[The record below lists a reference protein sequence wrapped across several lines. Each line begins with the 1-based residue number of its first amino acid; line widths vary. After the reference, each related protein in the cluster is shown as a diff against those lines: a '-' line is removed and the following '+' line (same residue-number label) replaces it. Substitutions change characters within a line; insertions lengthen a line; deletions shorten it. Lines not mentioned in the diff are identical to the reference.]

1 MEDHMLLPGHRFCP
15 MEDELLLYYLKPK
28 VNGKEVPGKESL
40 ICELDLYGDQEPWKI
55 WERFEARR
63 TNDLRKNKDLYFFTQ
78 KKKVSAKASR
88 ISRKVGSGTW
98 KGQVAAKNIY
108 LLDENQKPTTTLL
121 GFKKTYTYQNKRSV
135 HHGRWIM
142 YEFELHKS
150 QLLPKKQV
158 NKNDYVLR
166 LLRKNDELPERKRKR
181 QQEEEMLEEDY
192 VEDGDGDNDLNCDP
206 ALLLEEPHEK
216 RQCLLPCSDNN
227 VAAPSLEWAELE
239 QWFDQQFLQPTPLED
254 EPAVSLQVY
263 EDLGVQK
270 PVTELQLRDENLGQQ
285 SHDIPTNTANEMMS
299 GLDFHCHAWTQSSGI
314 F

>member
-15 MEDELLLYYLKPK
+15 LEDELLLYYLKPK
-28 VNGKEVPGKESL
+28 
-40 ICELDLYGDQEPWKI
+40 LDLYGDQEPWKI

-63 TNDLRKNKDLYFFTQ
+63 ANDLRKNKDLYFFTQ

-88 ISRKVGSGTW
+88 ISQKVGSGTW
-98 KGQVAAKNIY
+98 KGQAAAKDVY

-150 QLLPKKQV
+150 QLLP
-158 NKNDYVLR
+158 NKMNDYVLC
-166 LLRKNDELPERKRKR
+166 LLRKNDQLPERKRKR

-192 VEDGDGDNDLNCDP
+192 VEGGDGDNDLNCDP

-239 QWFDQQFLQPTPLED
+239 QWFNQQFLQPLEAGATPLED

-263 EDLGVQK
+263 EDLGV
-270 PVTELQLRDENLGQQ
+270 LQPHDENLEQQ
-285 SHDIPTNTANEMMS
+285 MGDEVGVMAQGELVDVYGGNLSDVIVGEDWAKSFMEDLMNDEQLNTME
-299 GLDFHCHAWTQSSGI
+299 D
-314 F
+314 